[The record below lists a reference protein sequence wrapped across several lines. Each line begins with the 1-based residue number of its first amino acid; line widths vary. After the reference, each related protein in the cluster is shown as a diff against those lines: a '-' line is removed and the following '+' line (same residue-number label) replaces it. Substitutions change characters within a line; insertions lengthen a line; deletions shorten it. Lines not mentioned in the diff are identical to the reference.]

1 MPRMTE
7 APSEADPPRDRLLAF
22 YRQMAT
28 IRAFEG
34 QVQTLASNG
43 LVPGL
48 THLSS
53 GQEAVAVGVCGALAP
68 ADLIASNHRGHG
80 HCLAKGAAPDRLMTE
95 ILGRVG
101 GYGMGRSG
109 TLHIADPAH
118 GNLGTNG
125 IVGGGVT
132 LAAGA
137 ALSAKVRRSGQVAVA
152 FFGDG
157 AMNQG
162 VVFEVM
168 NMAAIWALPL
178 VLVCE
183 NNGYGEFTATDAVTA
198 GRSLTD
204 RGAVFA
210 IPSVDVDGMDVR
222 AVYRAAASA
231 VARARAGPG
240 PSFLNCATW
249 RFSGHHVGDHQDYK
263 DDAEAQAWR
272 AKDPLPRLARELTE
286 AGLATE
292 AELAAFDA
300 AAKATVDDAVKAA
313 RRAAEPDAA
322 VLGDFLYA

>member
-7 APSEADPPRDRLLAF
+7 AIADPPRDLQLAF

-34 QVQTLASNG
+34 EVQKLASNG

-48 THLSS
+48 THLSA

-80 HCLAKGAAPDRLMTE
+80 HCLAKGAEPARLMAE
-95 ILGRVG
+95 ILGRSG
-101 GYGMGRSG
+101 GYGLGRSG

-168 NMAAIWALPL
+168 NMAAVWTLPL

-198 GRSLTD
+198 GRSLTE
-204 RGAVFA
+204 RGRVFEIA
-210 IPSVDVDGMDVR
+210 SEDVDGMDVL
-222 AVYRAAASA
+222 AVWRAASAA
-231 VARARAGPG
+231 VARARAGNG

-249 RFSGHHVGDHQDYK
+249 RYSGHHVGDHQEYK
-263 DDAEAQAWR
+263 DDAETRAWR
-272 AKDPLPRLARELTE
+272 AKDPLPRLARHLTGS
-286 AGLATE
+286 GLATA
-292 AELAAFDA
+292 AELAAQDA
-300 AAKATVDDAVKAA
+300 AAKAAVDEAVKSA
-313 RRAAEPDAA
+313 RRSPEPDAG
-322 VLGDFLYA
+322 VLESHLYA

>member
-1 MPRMTE
+1 MPRMTD
-7 APSEADPPRDRLLAF
+7 ATPAQPPRDLLLGF

-34 QVQTLASNG
+34 EVQKLASNG

-48 THLSS
+48 THLSA

-80 HCLAKGAAPDRLMTE
+80 HCLAKGAEPARLMAE
-95 ILGRVG
+95 ILGRSG
-101 GYGMGRSG
+101 GYGLGRSG

-125 IVGGGVT
+125 IVGGGMT

-198 GRSLTD
+198 GRSLTE
-204 RGAVFA
+204 RGRVFEIA
-210 IPSVDVDGMDVR
+210 SEDVDGMDVL
-222 AVYRAAASA
+222 AVWRAASAA
-231 VARARAGPG
+231 VARARAGRG

-249 RFSGHHVGDHQDYK
+249 RYGGHHVGDHQEYK
-263 DDAEAQAWR
+263 DDAETRAWR
-272 AKDPLPRLARELTE
+272 ARDPIPRLARHLTE
-286 AGLATE
+286 GGLAT
-292 AELAAFDA
+292 AADVA
-300 AAKATVDDAVKAA
+300 ALDDAAKATVEAAVKEA
-313 RRAAEPDAA
+313 RRSPEPDAA
-322 VLGDFLYA
+322 ALEGFLYA